1 MSSSSEPAGTS
12 ARPCAACRRLGFVC
26 PPDCVFAPYFPADD
40 AGDYRFAVLH
50 NVFGA
55 SNIAT
60 LLDVLGSLEPEH
72 RASAV
77 ESVFL
82 SAVEFQSYPDF
93 GRVSYTSI
101 LGTVIELVMGEEAA
115 ASAQFEDH
123 LGQPVAALPEQAMGI
138 EQATQDMADELAA
151 AAAAGVSTEQ
161 YKVMMATPTTQQQEA
176 KEPDAAALGQFPQ
189 PLKCEAAVAR
199 VDRKQRLAQ
208 KRQGLAAP
216 REQERQVA
224 KKQEKV
230 MTTTQQQQLQNRQ
243 IASQLQNRQIE
254 LQHQATGFQSQQM
267 AMRPGHPQNQQIALQ
282 LQNRQRQI
290 ALQQRQ
296 ATGFQSQQ
304 MAMRFRHPQMTHQ
317 QLVLMRTGTAS
328 HQAPL
333 IGLAQHQNQQAAL
346 MGLAQRPNQQLQH
359 QVTWLQNQQMTH
371 RQLPLLG
378 TGTAS
383 HQAPLMGLA
392 QRQNQQAALHQ
403 QLNQQMAQRQL
414 ALMAQ
419 RQNQQAAFHHQLNQQ
434 MAQRQHAL
442 MELAQRQ
449 NQQAAL
455 MGLEQQLGDAE
466 ASSLEQETQEKM
478 DELDAAAAGLT
489 MEQYYA
495 AALGLDDDVTLGH
508 GHPHL
513 QQQEQAAAVEPTVA
527 EQLEASLPP
536 MTPTLFEGGG
546 EGESSSDSDPPPDA
560 R

>member
-1 MSSSSEPAGTS
+1 MSSSSEPEGTS
-12 ARPCAACRRLGFVC
+12 ARPCAACRHLGFVC

-50 NVFGA
+50 NVFGV
-55 SNIAT
+55 SNITT
-60 LLDVLGSLEPEH
+60 LLDVLGSLEPEQ

-82 SAVEFQSYPDF
+82 SAVEFQSYSDF
-93 GRVSYTSI
+93 GLVSYTGI
-101 LGTVIELVMGEEAA
+101 LRTVIELVMGEEAA
-115 ASAQFEDH
+115 ASARFEDH

-138 EQATQDMADELAA
+138 EQETQDMADELA

-176 KEPDAAALGQFPQ
+176 KGKGPDTAALGQFPQ
-189 PLKCEAAVAR
+189 PLKCESAVAR
-199 VDRKQRLAQ
+199 VDRKQRLTQ
-208 KRQGLAAP
+208 KRQGLPAP
-216 REQERQVA
+216 RVQARQVA

-230 MTTTQQQQLQNRQ
+230 MTTTQQQLQNRQ
-243 IASQLQNRQIE
+243 IAS
-254 LQHQATGFQSQQM
+254 QHQATGFQSQQM

-282 LQNRQRQI
+282 H
-290 ALQQRQ
+290 Q
-296 ATGFQSQQ
+296 AMGFQSQQ
-304 MAMRFRHPQMTHQ
+304 MGMSLRHPQMTHQ
-317 QLVLMRTGTAS
+317 QLALMRSGTAS

-333 IGLAQHQNQQAAL
+333 IGLEQHQNQQAAMMGLAQRPNQQAAL
-346 MGLAQRPNQQLQH
+346 MGLAQRPNQ
-359 QVTWLQNQQMTH
+359 VTWLQNQQMTH
-371 RQLPLLG
+371 QQLPLLG

-403 QLNQQMAQRQL
+403 QLNQQMEQRQL

-434 MAQRQHAL
+434 LAQRQHAL
-442 MELAQRQ
+442 MELAQRH
-449 NQQAAL
+449 NQQTAL

-466 ASSLEQETQEKM
+466 ASSSEQETHSQEKM
-478 DELDAAAAGLT
+478 DELHAAAAGLT

-508 GHPHL
+508 GHLHL
-513 QQQEQAAAVEPTVA
+513 QQQQQEQAAAVEPTVA

-536 MTPTLFEGGG
+536 MTPTLFQGDGG
-546 EGESSSDSDPPPDA
+546 EGESSSDPDPPPDA